1 MNDDAATPP
10 SKPCE
15 AGASCETITLADGGR
30 LRHWPHF
37 CAPGDADG
45 LYERLR
51 SAVPWE
57 QMTFRGRP
65 EPRLTAWMGDFTY
78 RYSGIERRPAPTI
91 EAVRLLILKVE
102 QAIFDDT
109 LGHFDGVLLNYYRT
123 GADRIGL
130 HADAEP
136 DLLPDG
142 PIASLSFGATRRFV
156 LRHDRTREKVV
167 LPLSSGSLLVMEGT
181 TQRFWKHEIPA
192 EPRCDKGRIN
202 LTMRIHAR
210 R

>member
-1 MNDDAATPP
+1 MNDDATTNNTTPG
-10 SKPCE
+10 S
-15 AGASCETITLADGGR
+15 AADRCETIELAASGR
-30 LRHWPHF
+30 LRHWPQLF
-37 CAPGDADG
+37 TTNDAEV

-65 EPRLTAWMGDFTY
+65 EPRLTAWMGDFAY
-78 RYSGIERRPAPTI
+78 RYSGIERRPAPMI
-91 EAVRLLILKVE
+91 EAVRVLVAEVE
-102 QAIFDDT
+102 RAVFGDA

-123 GADRIGL
+123 GADKIGL

-136 DLLPDG
+136 DLLVDG

-156 LRHDRTREKVV
+156 LRHSRTREKVV
-167 LPLSSGSLLVMEGT
+167 LPLTSGSLLVMEGA

>member
-1 MNDDAATPP
+1 MNANSTNTTTPGGEESP
-10 SKPCE
+10 
-15 AGASCETITLADGGR
+15 CETIELADGGR

-37 CAPGDADG
+37 SAPHPADA
-45 LYERLR
+45 LYLCLR
-51 SAVPWE
+51 DQVSWE
-57 QMTFRGRP
+57 QMSFRGRS

-78 RYSGIERRPAPTI
+78 RYSGIERRPAPMI
-91 EAVRLLILKVE
+91 EAVRVLVADVE
-102 QAIFDDT
+102 RAVFGDA

-123 GADRIGL
+123 GADKIGL

-136 DLLPDG
+136 DLLVDG

-156 LRHDRTREKVV
+156 LRHNRTREKVV
-167 LPLSSGSLLVMEGT
+167 LPLTSGSLLVMEGP